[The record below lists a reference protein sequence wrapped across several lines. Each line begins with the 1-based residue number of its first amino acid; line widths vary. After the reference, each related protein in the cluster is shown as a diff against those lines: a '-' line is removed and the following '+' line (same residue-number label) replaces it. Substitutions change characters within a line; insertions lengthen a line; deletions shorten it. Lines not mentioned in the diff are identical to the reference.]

1 VSARWNRITCSGQDP
16 YKRRIESPHREGD
29 VSEGAGNGLREAGH
43 YESKSANHAGSSH
56 RWAGIALGSL
66 LAALVAALVAFGLR
80 TPADANSFGYPG
92 NYAANNG
99 NHEIYFS
106 IYLDSDLAS
115 DTQLSMTYALNP
127 HPDIYSYLNRTY
139 RSYNDV
145 RVYDGT
151 YGTGWYAASG
161 PCVGSEGG
169 SGQGTYCKP
178 RQVRY
183 NRGTYPSA
191 FNTQAER
198 RHFSCHELGH
208 TFGLFHDSGGC
219 LSTSGVSYYFGS
231 HNYDHLHF
239 YD

>member
-1 VSARWNRITCSGQDP
+1 MD
-16 YKRRIESPHREGD
+16 RRGYPTG
-29 VSEGAGNGLREAGH
+29 GLPRP
-43 YESKSANHAGSSH
+43 
-56 RWAGIALGSL
+56 WIGIALGW
-66 LAALVAALVAFGLR
+66 LVAALVVAFLALGLR
-80 TPADANSFGYPG
+80 TPAAANSFGYPG

-127 HPDIYSYLNRTY
+127 HPDIYSYRTYTY
-139 RSYNDV
+139 RSINDV
-145 RVYDGT
+145 RVYDGN
-151 YGTGWYAASG
+151 YGNTGWYAAAG
-161 PCVGSEGG
+161 PCVGSVGG

-183 NRGTYPSA
+183 NRGYYPSA

-208 TFGLFHDSGGC
+208 TLGLFHDSGGC
-219 LSTSGVSYYFGS
+219 MSSSGTSYYFGS
-231 HNYDHLHF
+231 HNYDHLYF
-239 YD
+239 YN

>member
-1 VSARWNRITCSGQDP
+1 MDPNRQTT
-16 YKRRIESPHREGD
+16 R
-29 VSEGAGNGLREAGH
+29 GASRP
-43 YESKSANHAGSSH
+43 
-56 RWAGIALGSL
+56 WAGIVLGSL
-66 LAALVAALVAFGLR
+66 LAALVTVLVAFGLR

-127 HPDIYSYLNRTY
+127 HPDIYSYLTRTY
-139 RSYNDV
+139 RSLNDV

-208 TFGLFHDSGGC
+208 TLGLFHDAGGC

-231 HNYDHLHF
+231 HNYDHLYF